1 MTLKISYSNKST
13 NNLSGNTVLFSD
25 EKFKNNNLR
34 KFISNSE
41 LSYIDDL
48 LKINDIKKNILVFEL
63 NSKKK
68 IILISVKKDIK
79 SSDIE
84 SLGAEFY
91 DRINYGTKS
100 EYFLFSDSL
109 IGKHENFISHFLH
122 GIKLKSYEFK
132 KYKTKKETKDISIEV
147 LGNKNKPSIQNQMK
161 FKALEEGNF
170 YARDLVSEPGN
181 ILHPDE
187 YAKRLSSLTKDG
199 LKVTIY
205 DKKKLR

>member
-48 LKINDIKKNILVFEL
+48 LKINKIKKNILVFEL

-91 DRINYGTKS
+91 DRNYG
-100 EYFLFSDSL
+100 
-109 IGKHENFISHFLH
+109 
-122 GIKLKSYEFK
+122 LK
-132 KYKTKKETKDISIEV
+132 
-147 LGNKNKPSIQNQMK
+147 
-161 FKALEEGNF
+161 
-170 YARDLVSEPGN
+170 
-181 ILHPDE
+181 
-187 YAKRLSSLTKDG
+187 
-199 LKVTIY
+199 
-205 DKKKLR
+205 